1 MSILYAIIWSVCII
15 YSIYIIHSINMIE
28 ILYIWYMQDVYT
40 HWRIYIYIYV
50 HEKLLSWNLFAF
62 CYTDSLSRPDRNQ
75 SVIALVGTPT
85 R

>member
-1 MSILYAIIWSVCII
+1 MQLFEVFVLFTVSTSFIVLIWLRFFIYDICKMCI
-15 YSIYIIHSINMIE
+15 HT
-28 ILYIWYMQDVYT
+28 DV
-40 HWRIYIYIYV
+40 YIYIYV